1 METLDGCYLQ
11 SHNFESN
18 STMSNRIMLLP
29 HLKDKKKKKAT
40 VTGHALTIIVIANTT
55 KEL

>member
-29 HLKDKKKKKAT
+29 HLKDKKKKAT